1 MRGLTGVTIK
11 SHLARLIAS
20 GAINVHEVL
29 PANMIDLVV
38 DFLRE
43 NANANLTAIRKGTGD
58 KFDYNDIRMIVAHR
72 AHCQSRD

>member
-1 MRGLTGVTIK
+1 VGTIK
-11 SHLARLIAS
+11 SHLARLITS

-29 PANMIDLVV
+29 PADMIAPIV

-58 KFDYNDIRMIVAHR
+58 KFDYNDIRMIVAHQS
-72 AHCQSRD
+72 HCRSRE